1 MVWSRENSKA
11 REGGPGLG
19 AASQLYVEGSLRTGI
34 RRRGSESHTHL
45 GEEHCQPWNSR
56 CKGPEVQDA
65 PGISLSMPSELEA
78 GARLVGAGRVSQT
91 LFRTC

>member
-1 MVWSRENSKA
+1 M
-11 REGGPGLG
+11 G

-45 GEEHCQPWNSR
+45 GEEHCQPWNR
-56 CKGPEVQDA
+56 MPRDQPEHAV
-65 PGISLSMPSELEA
+65 ELEA

>member
-1 MVWSRENSKA
+1 M
-11 REGGPGLG
+11 G

-45 GEEHCQPWNSR
+45 GEEHCQPLNSR

-65 PGISLSMPSELEA
+65 PGISLSMPWSWRQGPA
-78 GARLVGAGRVSQT
+78 WWGRGGCHK
-91 LFRTC
+91 LCFGPAEWEMPHR